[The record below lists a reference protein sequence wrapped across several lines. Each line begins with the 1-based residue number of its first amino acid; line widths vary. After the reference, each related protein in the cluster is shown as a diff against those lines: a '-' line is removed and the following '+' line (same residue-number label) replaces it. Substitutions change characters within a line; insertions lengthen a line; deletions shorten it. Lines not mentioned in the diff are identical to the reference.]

1 MCRMSEGRA
10 ELFTQVDLAALAFA
24 AGCAGAVLGA
34 AGAGLAS
41 RLGGDA
47 AGGGSVAP
55 AAASGAL
62 LAPPAVLMLPPGGWG
77 AAAVF
82 GALLLGIAWLDLR
95 AGVVHAG
102 LAAPLAL
109 LGLARGALDGALPAA
124 AAGAALGYLLCVGVE
139 HAFRALRGRDGLGR
153 GDAWVLGAA
162 GAWVGPGGLG
172 PVLALAAGGA
182 LLAVLAR
189 DRGLDRG
196 AALPFAPAL
205 AAATWFVWLASGG
218 AAAGW
223 GGIR

>member
-1 MCRMSEGRA
+1 M
-10 ELFTQVDLAALAFA
+10 AALALA

-34 AGAGLAS
+34 AGAGLAR

-47 AGGGSVAP
+47 PGDDSLAP

-62 LAPPAVLMLPPGGWG
+62 LAPPAALLLPPEDWG
-77 AAAVF
+77 SAAIF
-82 GALLLGIAWLDLR
+82 GAFLLGIAWLDLR
-95 AGVVHAG
+95 AGVVHVG

-109 LGLARGALDGALPAA
+109 IGLAKGALGDALPAA
-124 AAGAALGYLLCVGVE
+124 AVGAALGYLLCVGVE

-182 LLAVLAR
+182 LLVVLVR

-196 AALPFAPAL
+196 ASLPFAPAL
-205 AAATWFVWLASGG
+205 ATAAWFVWLAGGG
-218 AAAGW
+218 AAAAGW
-223 GGIR
+223 DRPP

>member
-1 MCRMSEGRA
+1 MCGTPKGRA
-10 ELFTQVDLAALAFA
+10 ELSTRADLVALALV

-34 AGAGLAS
+34 VCAGLAR

-47 AGGGSVAP
+47 AGRGSIAP

-62 LAPPAVLMLPPGGWG
+62 LAPPAALLLPPGEWG
-77 AAAVF
+77 VAAAF
-82 GALLLGIAWLDLR
+82 GALLLSTAWLDLR

-109 LGLARGALDGALPAA
+109 LGLVRGALGGALPAA
-124 AAGAALGYLLCVGVE
+124 AAGAALGYLLCVCVE
-139 HAFRALRGRDGLGR
+139 RAFRALRGRDGLGR

-182 LLAVLAR
+182 LFAVLVR
-189 DRGLDRG
+189 DRGLDRD
-196 AALPFAPAL
+196 ASLPFAPAL
-205 AAATWFVWLASGG
+205 AAAAWFTWLAGGG

-223 GGIR
+223 GGAR